1 MAFMSKKKNKKDD
14 VLELTDVVE
23 EGGEQQ
29 GSVGP
34 EESFS
39 DADLESELNELF
51 GEEEVPSDQA
61 QQGADRDE
69 DDDLDLD
76 SLFQELD
83 QANAEDDVQASAA
96 GAEEGSED
104 GTDDQLDELL
114 GELGLDEEPEDETA
128 SMAEEAPEEAVM
140 QPSEEAQ
147 AVEQPDEEPQIE
159 ELGEELQPESEEE
172 QAEYSPAASGSAH
185 LEERLLALE
194 NDLSDKPGRDEVH
207 SQLESLLEARL
218 SRQAEASEGVPQLEQ
233 RLAELEKAMES
244 RPSQEELQP
253 EIESLVEA
261 RLQSDDFL
269 ETLQS
274 RLLPRMEE
282 ELSRLVDEKIKALAP
297 EKESQDLATTQDI
310 QDLKAE
316 IEGIKSHSV
325 TPETLESIA
334 GQLKEELSEHIAKA
348 VPGAAAQIIREEIQ
362 ALSQELDESDS

>member
-29 GSVGP
+29 DSVAP

-39 DADLESELNELF
+39 DADLESELNDLF
-51 GEEEVPSDQA
+51 GEEDVPSDQA
-61 QQGADRDE
+61 PQGEVQDE

-83 QANAEDDVQASAA
+83 QANAEDDVQGAA
-96 GAEEGSED
+96 ADGDEDTGD

-114 GELGLDEEPEDETA
+114 GELGLDEEPEDEAA
-128 SMAEEAPEEAVM
+128 SSAQEDTEEPVAQSSESEKVQAE
-140 QPSEEAQ
+140 
-147 AVEQPDEEPQIE
+147 EQPDEEPRIE
-159 ELGEELQPESEEE
+159 ELGEELQPEEES
-172 QAEYSPAASGSAH
+172 AEESPAAAGSAH

-194 NDLSDKPGRDEVH
+194 SDVNDKPGRDEVH

-218 SRQAEASEGVPQLEQ
+218 SQQAEASQGVKELEQ
-233 RLAELEKAMES
+233 RLADLEKTMES
-244 RPSQEELQP
+244 RPTKEEL
-253 EIESLVEA
+253 ETGIESLVEA
-261 RLQSDDFL
+261 RLQSAEFL

-274 RLLPRMEE
+274 RLFPQMEE
-282 ELSRLVDEKIKALAP
+282 ELNRLVDEKIKALES

-316 IEGIKSHSV
+316 IEDVSSRSV
-325 TPETLESIA
+325 TPETLESMA

-362 ALSQELDESDS
+362 ALSQELGESDS